1 MFKKILIAN
10 RGEIAVRIINTAK
23 EMGIKTVAVYSD
35 FDRYSMY
42 TKLADE
48 AYHIGESPAA
58 KSYLLA
64 DKIIEVAKLTGAEA
78 IHPGYGFLSER
89 AFFARMCAANNIKFI
104 GPPHTAIDGL
114 GSKTTAKQLAV
125 KNKVP
130 VVAGTESA
138 IKDIDEAV
146 SVAAKIGYPVMIK
159 ASAGGGGKGM
169 RVVRSEAD
177 IESSLRMAQNEARAS
192 FGDDSVFIA
201 KYVDSPRH
209 IEFQVLVDEHGNA
222 VHLGERE
229 CSMQR

>member
-1 MFKKILIAN
+1 M
-10 RGEIAVRIINTAK
+10 
-23 EMGIKTVAVYSD
+23 
-35 FDRYSMY
+35 
-42 TKLADE
+42 
-48 AYHIGESPAA
+48 
-58 KSYLLA
+58 
-64 DKIIEVAKLTGAEA
+64 
-78 IHPGYGFLSER
+78 
-89 AFFARMCAANNIKFI
+89 
-104 GPPHTAIDGL
+104 
-114 GSKTTAKQLAV
+114 
-125 KNKVP
+125 
-130 VVAGTESA
+130 AGTESA

-192 FGDDSVFIA
+192 FGDDSVFIE

-229 CSMQR
+229 CSMQRRHQKIIEGHAYSQQNESM